1 MPLGVILADDHAIV
15 RQGLAALLQ
24 GEPDIAVLAQAAD
37 GEAAWRLIETHQP
50 DIAILDL
57 SMPQAT
63 GIEVAHRVQIA
74 ALDTRVVLLTMH
86 DDAATA
92 LQAQEAGVAGFVVK
106 DNSFEELTL
115 AVRTVAA
122 GGTFVTPAVR
132 AKLNALKRNGDK
144 PVALSPRER
153 EVIRLIAAGQSSKEI
168 GRALAISPRT
178 VDTYRD
184 RLRDKLGLHS
194 VAEVVLY
201 AVQCGMLA
209 DRAPQ
214 V

>member
-1 MPLGVILADDHAIV
+1 VYLSVILADDHAIV

-24 GEPDIAVLAQAAD
+24 GVPDISLLAQAAD
-37 GEAAWRLIETHQP
+37 GEAAWELIETHQP

-57 SMPQAT
+57 AMPRAT
-63 GIEVAHRVQIA
+63 GIEVARRVEAA
-74 ALDTRVVLLTMH
+74 ALGTRVVLLTMR

-92 LQAQEAGVAGFVVK
+92 LQAQQAGVTGFVTK
-106 DNSFEELTL
+106 DNSFEELAL
-115 AVRTVAA
+115 AVRSVAA

-132 AKLNALKRNGDK
+132 AKLNGLRRSGQR

-153 EVIRLIAAGQSSKEI
+153 EVVRLIAGGQTSKEI

-184 RLRDKLGLHS
+184 RLRDKLGLHT
-194 VAEVVLY
+194 VAELVLY
-201 AVQCGMLA
+201 AAQCGLLG
-209 DRAPQ
+209 
-214 V
+214 

>member
-1 MPLGVILADDHAIV
+1 MYLSVILADDHAIV

-24 GEPDIAVLAQAAD
+24 GVPDISLLAQAAD
-37 GEAAWRLIETHQP
+37 GEAAWELIETHQP

-57 SMPQAT
+57 AMPRAT
-63 GIEVAHRVQIA
+63 GIEVARRVEVA

-92 LQAQEAGVAGFVVK
+92 LQAQQAGVTGFVVK
-106 DNSFEELTL
+106 DNSFEELAL
-115 AVRTVAA
+115 AVRSVAA

-132 AKLNALKRNGDK
+132 AKLNGLRRGGQR

-153 EVIRLIAAGQSSKEI
+153 EVVRLIAGGQTSKEI

-194 VAEVVLY
+194 VAELVLY
-201 AVQCGMLA
+201 AAQCGLLG
-209 DRAPQ
+209 
-214 V
+214 

>member
-1 MPLGVILADDHAIV
+1 MYLSVILADDHAIV

-24 GEPDIAVLAQAAD
+24 GVPDISLLAQAAD
-37 GEAAWRLIETHQP
+37 GEAAWELIETHQP

-57 SMPQAT
+57 AMPRAT
-63 GIEVAHRVQIA
+63 GIEVARRVEAA
-74 ALDTRVVLLTMH
+74 ALGTRVVLLTMR

-92 LQAQEAGVAGFVVK
+92 LQAQQAGVTGFVTK
-106 DNSFEELTL
+106 DNSFEELAL
-115 AVRTVAA
+115 AVRSVAA

-132 AKLNALKRNGDK
+132 AKLNGLRRSGQR

-153 EVIRLIAAGQSSKEI
+153 EVVRLIAGGQTSKEI

-184 RLRDKLGLHS
+184 RLRDKLGLHT
-194 VAEVVLY
+194 VAELVLY
-201 AVQCGMLA
+201 AAQCGLLG
-209 DRAPQ
+209 
-214 V
+214 

>member
-1 MPLGVILADDHAIV
+1 MYLSVILADDHAIV

-24 GEPDIAVLAQAAD
+24 GVPDISLLAQAAD
-37 GEAAWRLIETHQP
+37 GEAAWELIETHQP

-57 SMPQAT
+57 AMPRAT
-63 GIEVAHRVQIA
+63 GIEVARRVEA
-74 ALDTRVVLLTMH
+74 SALDTRVVLLTMH

-92 LQAQEAGVAGFVVK
+92 LQAQQAGVTGFVVK
-106 DNSFEELTL
+106 DNSFEELAL
-115 AVRTVAA
+115 AVRCVAA

-132 AKLNALKRNGDK
+132 AKLNGLRRSGQR

-153 EVIRLIAAGQSSKEI
+153 EVVRLIAGGQTSKEI

-194 VAEVVLY
+194 VAELVLY
-201 AVQCGMLA
+201 AAQCGLLG
-209 DRAPQ
+209 
-214 V
+214 

>member
-1 MPLGVILADDHAIV
+1 VYLSVILADDHAIV

-24 GEPDIAVLAQAAD
+24 GVPDISLLAQAAD
-37 GEAAWRLIETHQP
+37 GEAAWELIETHQP

-57 SMPQAT
+57 AMPRAT
-63 GIEVAHRVQIA
+63 GIEVARRVEAA
-74 ALDTRVVLLTMH
+74 ALDTRVVLLTMR

-92 LQAQEAGVAGFVVK
+92 LQAQQAGVTGFVIK
-106 DNSFEELTL
+106 DNSFEELAL
-115 AVRTVAA
+115 AVRSVAA

-132 AKLNALKRNGDK
+132 AKLNGLRRSGQR

-153 EVIRLIAAGQSSKEI
+153 EVVRLIAGGQTSKEI

-184 RLRDKLGLHS
+184 RLRDKLGLHT
-194 VAEVVLY
+194 VAELVLY
-201 AVQCGMLA
+201 AAQCGWLG
-209 DRAPQ
+209 
-214 V
+214 

>member
-1 MPLGVILADDHAIV
+1 VYLSVILADDHAIV

-24 GEPDIAVLAQAAD
+24 GVPDISLLAQAAD
-37 GEAAWRLIETHQP
+37 GEAAWELIETHQP

-57 SMPQAT
+57 AMPRAT
-63 GIEVAHRVQIA
+63 GIEVARRVEVA

-92 LQAQEAGVAGFVVK
+92 LQAQQAGVTGFVVK
-106 DNSFEELTL
+106 DNSFEELAL
-115 AVRTVAA
+115 AVRSVAA

-132 AKLNALKRNGDK
+132 AKLNGLRRGGQR

-153 EVIRLIAAGQSSKEI
+153 EVVRLIAGGQTSKEI

-194 VAEVVLY
+194 VAELVLY
-201 AVQCGMLA
+201 AAQCGLLG
-209 DRAPQ
+209 
-214 V
+214 

>member
-1 MPLGVILADDHAIV
+1 MPIGVILADDHAIV

-24 GEPDIAVLAQAAD
+24 REPDIAILAQAAD
-37 GEAAWRLIETHQP
+37 GEAAWGLIETHQP

-57 SMPQAT
+57 AMPRAT
-63 GIEVAHRVQIA
+63 GIEVARRVQAA

-92 LQAQEAGVAGFVVK
+92 LQAQEAGVTGFVVK

-132 AKLNALKRNGDK
+132 AKLNALRRNGAK

-184 RLRDKLGLHS
+184 RLRDKLGLRS

-201 AVQCGMLA
+201 AVQCGMLG
-209 DRAPQ
+209 
-214 V
+214 

>member
-24 GEPDIAVLAQAAD
+24 REPDIAILAQAAD
-37 GEAAWRLIETHQP
+37 GEAAWGLIETHQP

-57 SMPQAT
+57 AMPRAT
-63 GIEVAHRVQIA
+63 GIEVARRVQAA

-92 LQAQEAGVAGFVVK
+92 LQAQEAGVTGFVVK

-132 AKLNALKRNGDK
+132 AKLNALRRNGDK

-184 RLRDKLGLHS
+184 RLRDKLGLRS

-201 AVQCGMLA
+201 AVQCGMLG
-209 DRAPQ
+209 
-214 V
+214 

>member
-37 GEAAWRLIETHQP
+37 GEAAWRLIETHRP

-63 GIEVAHRVQIA
+63 GIEVAHRVQAA

-132 AKLNALKRNGDK
+132 AKLNALKRNGDR
-144 PVALSPRER
+144 PVDLSPRER
-153 EVIRLIAAGQSSKEI
+153 EVVRLIAAGQSSKEI

-201 AVQCGMLA
+201 AVQCGMLG
-209 DRAPQ
+209 
-214 V
+214 

>member
-1 MPLGVILADDHAIV
+1 MTLGVILADDHAIV

-24 GEPDIAVLAQAAD
+24 GEPDIALLAQAAD
-37 GEAAWRLIETHQP
+37 GEAAWGLIETHQP

-57 SMPQAT
+57 AMPKGT
-63 GIEVAHRVQIA
+63 GIEIARRVQAA

-92 LQAQEAGVAGFVVK
+92 LQAQEAGVTGFVVK

-115 AVRTVAA
+115 AVCTVAA

-132 AKLNALKRNGDK
+132 AKLNALRRNGDK

-184 RLRDKLGLHS
+184 RLRDKLGLRS

-201 AVQCGMLA
+201 AVQYGMLG
-209 DRAPQ
+209 
-214 V
+214 

>member
-1 MPLGVILADDHAIV
+1 MTLGVILADDHAIV

-24 GEPDIAVLAQAAD
+24 REPDIAILAQAAD
-37 GEAAWRLIETHQP
+37 GEAAWGLIETHQP

-57 SMPQAT
+57 AMPRAT
-63 GIEVAHRVQIA
+63 GIEVARRVQAA

-92 LQAQEAGVAGFVVK
+92 LQAQEAGVTGFVVK

-132 AKLNALKRNGDK
+132 AKLNALRRNGDK

-184 RLRDKLGLHS
+184 RLRDKLGLRS

-201 AVQCGMLA
+201 AVQCGMLG
-209 DRAPQ
+209 
-214 V
+214 

>member
-1 MPLGVILADDHAIV
+1 VYLSVILADDHAIV

-24 GEPDIAVLAQAAD
+24 GVPDISLLAQAAD
-37 GEAAWRLIETHQP
+37 GEAAWELIETHQP

-57 SMPQAT
+57 AMPRAT
-63 GIEVAHRVQIA
+63 GIEVARRVEAA
-74 ALDTRVVLLTMH
+74 ALDTRVVLLTMR

-92 LQAQEAGVAGFVVK
+92 LQAQQAGVTGFVIK
-106 DNSFEELTL
+106 DNSFEELAL
-115 AVRTVAA
+115 AVRSVAA

-132 AKLNALKRNGDK
+132 AKLNGLRRSGQR

-153 EVIRLIAAGQSSKEI
+153 EVVRLIAGGQTSKEI

-194 VAEVVLY
+194 VAELVLY
-201 AVQCGMLA
+201 AAQCGLLG
-209 DRAPQ
+209 
-214 V
+214 

>member
-1 MPLGVILADDHAIV
+1 MLLGVILADDHAIV

-24 GEPDIAVLAQAAD
+24 REPDIAILAQAAD

-57 SMPQAT
+57 AMPKGT
-63 GIEVAHRVQIA
+63 GIEIARRVQAA

-92 LQAQEAGVAGFVVK
+92 LQAQQAGVTGFVVK
-106 DNSFEELTL
+106 DNSFEELVL
-115 AVRTVAA
+115 AVRSVAA
-122 GGTFVTPAVR
+122 GGTFVTPSVR
-132 AKLNALKRNGDK
+132 AKLNALKRNGET
-144 PVALSPRER
+144 PVTLSPRER
-153 EVIRLIAAGQSSKEI
+153 EVIRLIAAGHSSKEI

-184 RLRDKLGLHS
+184 RLRDKLGLRS

-201 AVQCGMLA
+201 AVQCGMLG
-209 DRAPQ
+209 
-214 V
+214 

>member
-24 GEPDIAVLAQAAD
+24 REPDIAILAQAAD
-37 GEAAWRLIETHQP
+37 GEAAWGLIETHQP

-57 SMPQAT
+57 AMPRAT
-63 GIEVAHRVQIA
+63 GIEVARRVQAA

-92 LQAQEAGVAGFVVK
+92 LQAQEAGVTGFVVK

-132 AKLNALKRNGDK
+132 AKLKALRRNGAK

-184 RLRDKLGLHS
+184 RLRDKLGLRS

-201 AVQCGMLA
+201 AVQCGMLG
-209 DRAPQ
+209 
-214 V
+214 

>member
-1 MPLGVILADDHAIV
+1 MSLSVILADDHAIV

-24 GEPDIAVLAQAAD
+24 GMPDISLLAQAAD
-37 GEAAWRLIETHQP
+37 GEAAWQLIEMHQP

-57 SMPQAT
+57 AMPRAT
-63 GIEVAHRVQIA
+63 GIEVARRVEAA

-92 LQAQEAGVAGFVVK
+92 LQAQQAGVTGFVVK
-106 DNSFEELTL
+106 DNSFEELAL
-115 AVRTVAA
+115 AVRCVAA

-132 AKLNALKRNGDK
+132 AKLNGLRRSGER

-153 EVIRLIAAGQSSKEI
+153 EVVRLIAGGQTSKEI

-194 VAEVVLY
+194 VAELVLY
-201 AVQCGMLA
+201 AAQCGLLG
-209 DRAPQ
+209 
-214 V
+214 

>member
-1 MPLGVILADDHAIV
+1 VYLSVILADDHAIV

-24 GEPDIAVLAQAAD
+24 GVPDISLLAQAAD
-37 GEAAWRLIETHQP
+37 GEAAWELIETHQP

-57 SMPQAT
+57 AMPRAT
-63 GIEVAHRVQIA
+63 GIEVARRVEA
-74 ALDTRVVLLTMH
+74 SALDTRVVLLTMH

-92 LQAQEAGVAGFVVK
+92 LQAQQAGVTGFVIK
-106 DNSFEELTL
+106 DNSFEELAL
-115 AVRTVAA
+115 AVRSVAA

-132 AKLNALKRNGDK
+132 AKLNGLRRSGQR

-153 EVIRLIAAGQSSKEI
+153 EVVRLIAGGQTSKEI

-184 RLRDKLGLHS
+184 RLRDKLGLHT
-194 VAEVVLY
+194 VAELVLY
-201 AVQCGMLA
+201 AAQCGWLG
-209 DRAPQ
+209 
-214 V
+214 

>member
-1 MPLGVILADDHAIV
+1 VYLSVILADDHAIV

-24 GEPDIAVLAQAAD
+24 GVPDISLLAQAAD
-37 GEAAWRLIETHQP
+37 GEAAWELIETHQP

-57 SMPQAT
+57 AMPRAT
-63 GIEVAHRVQIA
+63 GIEVARRVEAA
-74 ALDTRVVLLTMH
+74 ALGTRVVLLTMR

-92 LQAQEAGVAGFVVK
+92 VQAQQAGVTGFVTK
-106 DNSFEELTL
+106 DNSFEELAL
-115 AVRTVAA
+115 AVRSVAA

-132 AKLNALKRNGDK
+132 AKLNGLRRSGQR

-153 EVIRLIAAGQSSKEI
+153 EVVRLIAGGQTSKEI

-184 RLRDKLGLHS
+184 RLRDKLGLHT
-194 VAEVVLY
+194 VAELVLY
-201 AVQCGMLA
+201 AAQCGLLG
-209 DRAPQ
+209 
-214 V
+214 